1 MNDNLELLVEDIKS
15 KYSID
20 LNKYKNKEVS
30 VKIGELIV
38 FPEYVVKNILIGGL
52 VGSVTFILSFLFL
65 DFSLINRIIYIFLG
79 SILWSIT
86 GIFFGLI
93 LFLLKLK
100 LDLNKVI
107 SYAFSLTET
116 IIDDV
121 FKLGKKL
128 NKKEILELF
137 KAVVTVVLLP
147 SLSDAI
153 SNRIPL
159 IGNLINNSIKKII
172 NKTVKKVK
180 FDSDE
185 NDVKNSTTSIEFNSK
200 NSIEKLKIKSIG
212 LINSSLKIIQFPIR
226 VISLFVIIITVIVM
240 FAFSN

>member
-30 VKIGELIV
+30 VKIGELII

-52 VGSVTFILSFLFL
+52 VGSVAFLLSFLFL
-65 DFSLINRIIYIFLG
+65 DFSLIHRIIYIFLG
-79 SILWSIT
+79 STLWFIT

-107 SYAFSLTET
+107 SYAFYLTDI

-121 FKLGKKL
+121 SKLGKKL

-159 IGNLINNSIKKII
+159 IGNSVNNSIKKII
-172 NKTVKKVK
+172 NKTIKKVK
-180 FDSDE
+180 FDSDK
-185 NDVKNSTTSIEFNSK
+185 NDVKNSNTSIEFNSK
-200 NSIEKLKIKSIG
+200 NFIEKLKIKSIG
-212 LINSSLKIIQFPIR
+212 IMNSSLKIIQFPIR
-226 VISLFVIIITVIVM
+226 IISLSVTAIALILM
-240 FAFSN
+240 FGLSN